1 MYKKIILIAG
11 LVLPSVAV
19 ASDRPSMEDS
29 GSDRPDVTTQS
40 VHSVPGAHTPEAPE
54 ATEEVRQEVQ
64 VSGDALEMQPG
75 ETIAI
80 TPLDFPRR
88 GMTMDKVK
96 NELGQPVEISPTVG
110 EPPITSWTYP
120 DRVVFFEHSNVIHV
134 VEKR

>member
-1 MYKKIILIAG
+1 MYKKIILITG
-11 LVLPSVAV
+11 LVLPSLAV

-29 GSDRPDVTTQS
+29 GSERPGVTTQS
-40 VHSVPGAHTPEAPE
+40 VHSVPGAHAPE
-54 ATEEVRQEVQ
+54 VSESKPQQVQ

-75 ETIAI
+75 ETITIA
-80 TPLDFPRR
+80 PLDFPRR

-96 NELGQPVEISPTVG
+96 NELGQPVEMSPTVG

>member
-1 MYKKIILIAG
+1 MYKKIILITG
-11 LVLPSVAV
+11 LVVPSLAV

-29 GSDRPDVTTQS
+29 GSERPGVTTQS
-40 VHSVPGAHTPEAPE
+40 VHSVPGAHAPE
-54 ATEEVRQEVQ
+54 VTEETRQQVQ
-64 VSGDALEMQPG
+64 VTGDALEMQPG
-75 ETIAI
+75 ETITI

-110 EPPITSWTYP
+110 EPPITSWAYP